1 MIRRLLHTLLFLASG
16 AMWGSAQEIIS
27 GQPLIGSTATVV
39 PDQPAADD
47 SQDNVFHILVIGD
60 TIGGGL
66 GAGLTRAVEQEDGY
80 DVTLRFNEES
90 GVARPE
96 VYDWGET
103 IPKIVADKGYDGAVI
118 LLGANDRQTI
128 RQDSVSYDFNTPGW
142 IIAYKSRMDRILDGL
157 VAAGI
162 KIYWVSLPPMGDPA
176 YNQDIKIVA
185 AIQKERVEAKGGQ
198 FIDIS
203 KNFLDASGQ
212 YTDQGPDDTGEIHK
226 LRGRDGVS
234 FFKAG
239 NNLMAQLVLNAIRAS
254 LAAPAKPAPAPVISR
269 EQPVLPLFGQYDYAG
284 AEATFTP
291 EPFTSQSLAGAGA
304 MGIANVRSI
313 VAPGSAAEKLFVTG
327 EAAPAP
333 VGRADDY
340 KLPE

>member
-1 MIRRLLHTLLFLASG
+1 MIRRLLYTLLFLSSG
-16 AMWGSAQEIIS
+16 AMWGGAQEVIS

-39 PDQPAADD
+39 PDNANPGDQ
-47 SQDNVFHILVIGD
+47 QDNVFHILVIGD
-60 TIGGGL
+60 AIGGGL

-128 RQDSVSYDFNTPGW
+128 RQDTVSYDFNTPGW
-142 IIAYKSRMDRILDGL
+142 ITAYKAQMDRILDGL

-162 KIYWVSLPPMGDPA
+162 KVYWVSLPPMGDPS
-176 YNQDIKIVA
+176 YEQDMKTVM
-185 AIQKERVEAKGGQ
+185 AIQKERVEAKGGI
-198 FIDIS
+198 FIDIR

-212 YTDQGPDDTGEIHK
+212 YTDQGPDDTGEVRK

-239 NNLMAQLVLNAIRAS
+239 NNLMAQLVLNAIKAS
-254 LAAPAKPAPAPVISR
+254 LEAPAKTAPPAAISR
-269 EQPVLPLFGQYDYAG
+269 EQPVLPLFGQFDYAG

-304 MGIANVRSI
+304 VGIANVRSI
-313 VAPGSAAEKLFVTG
+313 VAPGSAAEKLFVAG

-333 VGRADDY
+333 TGRADDY
-340 KLPE
+340 KLPQ